1 MSIPYECEGCG
12 ELLKIKDSLAG
23 TKGRCPHCKFKFV
36 VPLKESDSGTALKSP
51 TDSAVQKSRKATN
64 GDLPTA
70 TGEEEAP
77 PAPPK
82 KSSPAPASSPA
93 AAAAPPPPPV
103 APSPAAAAPEEASA
117 EEDPDDPENGF
128 DLDAFLADDSAPNAK
143 ASAGLSAPPPSA
155 APADT
160 KPKYDK
166 QGRRIFAPAAPPPGA
181 APSAALPEEVPPD
194 ATVVVSAGL
203 PTKERKPLINFDF
216 AGAPKQLRRYAL
228 PIVLGFVLIAG
239 AYWGVDRMVRIRLPL
254 PVLAEVSGVLKI
266 NGAPAPNLV
275 VHLTPLNQPEPAAAK
290 SGRELRLRDS
300 TGVTDAEG
308 KFRVQYMDGVYGAP
322 MGRAR
327 VWLEPVSPADISKI
341 PSSYQS
347 MASQDIRNVREVND
361 RVFDIDLKMP

>member
-36 VPLKESDSGTALKSP
+36 VPMKGPDSGVGLKSP
-51 TDSAVQKSRKATN
+51 KDSAIQKSSKRVNGESLETPSEGELPAT
-64 GDLPTA
+64 
-70 TGEEEAP
+70 
-77 PAPPK
+77 PPK
-82 KSSPAPASSPA
+82 KPAPAPSSPTTPTV
-93 AAAAPPPPPV
+93 PPSSATTP
-103 APSPAAAAPEEASA
+103 PAATVA
-117 EEDPDDPENGF
+117 EEPSSEKDDGENGF

-143 ASAGLSAPPPSA
+143 ASAGLTAPPPST
-155 APADT
+155 PADT

-166 QGRRIFAPAAPPPGA
+166 FGRRIFTAPTPPTGAAPASAAPPA
-181 APSAALPEEVPPD
+181 DVPPD

-203 PTKERKPLINFDF
+203 PPKVRKPLINFDA
-216 AGAPKQLRRYAL
+216 AGSVKQLRKYAIH
-228 PIVLGFVLIAG
+228 IVLGIALIAG
-239 AYWGVDRMVRIRLPL
+239 AYWGADRMVRIRLPL

-308 KFRVQYMDGVYGAP
+308 KFRIQYMDGVYGAP

-327 VWLEPVSPADISKI
+327 VWLEPVTPADIKRI
-341 PSSYQS
+341 PPNYQT

-361 RVFDIDLKMP
+361 GVFNIDLKTQ